1 MVDCQQTVHSIS
13 FQLSTDKSKPWS
25 LPGPGLYIL
34 GSQNTGNQLVFL
46 CVCIAPGV
54 LPLSEGGSHLLL
66 IDQLWRVHSLKRL
79 SSWSCISD
87 SAQPCLAAQ
96 VQRGLSWCPIGSANH
111 AAPMST
117 GKGQWGSKSGDYAF
131 WEGFFMKEKG
141 NPEGRIRIGLKGWG
155 CRDGKCTRLCMGT
168 DRWDVRTHRRTQ
180 AFLGR
185 SVELRC
191 GEELWHD
198 MTARESTQGS
208 TQPSS
213 AICHNNISI
222 ISSELNT
229 DLIYQI
235 MF

>member
-1 MVDCQQTVHSIS
+1 MVDSQQTVHSIS

-111 AAPMST
+111 AAPIST
-117 GKGQWGSKSGDYAF
+117 GKGQWGDCLGTMPSEKAF
-131 WEGFFMKEKG
+131 SWRKKEIQK
-141 NPEGRIRIGLKGWG
+141 
-155 CRDGKCTRLCMGT
+155 
-168 DRWDVRTHRRTQ
+168 
-180 AFLGR
+180 
-185 SVELRC
+185 
-191 GEELWHD
+191 EEL
-198 MTARESTQGS
+198 E
-208 TQPSS
+208 
-213 AICHNNISI
+213 
-222 ISSELNT
+222 
-229 DLIYQI
+229 
-235 MF
+235 